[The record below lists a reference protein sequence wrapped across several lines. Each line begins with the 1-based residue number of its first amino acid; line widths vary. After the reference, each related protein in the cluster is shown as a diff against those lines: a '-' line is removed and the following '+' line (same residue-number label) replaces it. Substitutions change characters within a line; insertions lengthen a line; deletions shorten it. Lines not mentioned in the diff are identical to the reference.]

1 MTQPV
6 IYYIRHG
13 ETIWNVEGRLQGQR
27 DSDLTARGRAQADCC
42 AEILRRLA
50 TDDGCRLEQLSFVSS
65 PLGRA
70 RATMER
76 IRTLLRLDADGY
88 RVEPNLAE
96 MSFGAWEGFVYA
108 DIMRREPDALARRE
122 QEKWHFAPPGGES
135 YAALME
141 RVRRWHDT
149 VTRDTVVVAHGGTGR
164 ALIALRGIADPEKAA
179 RTDIEHG
186 VVYRFA
192 ADGFA
197 RFD

>member
-1 MTQPV
+1 MQPV

-27 DSDLTARGRAQADCC
+27 DSDLTARGRAQADRC
-42 AEILRRLA
+42 AEILRQLA

-96 MSFGAWEGFVYA
+96 MSFGAWEGFVYDEIA
-108 DIMRREPDALARRE
+108 RREPDALARRE
-122 QEKWHFAPPGGES
+122 QQKWHFSPPGGES

-164 ALIALRGIADPEKAA
+164 ALIALRGIAEPDKAA
-179 RTDIEHG
+179 RIDIEHG

-197 RFD
+197 RFA